1 MFTQII
7 ILFILIL
14 LNAFFASSEIA
25 FISLNDLKI
34 ERMEKEG
41 NKKAKQIL
49 KMRKKASFFSEHKFT
64 I

>member
-1 MFTQII
+1 MFIQII

-14 LNAFFASSEIA
+14 LNAFFAASEIA

-41 NKKAKQIL
+41 NNKAKQIL
-49 KMRKKASFFSEHKFT
+49 KMLKNPSQFLAT
-64 I
+64 IQKE